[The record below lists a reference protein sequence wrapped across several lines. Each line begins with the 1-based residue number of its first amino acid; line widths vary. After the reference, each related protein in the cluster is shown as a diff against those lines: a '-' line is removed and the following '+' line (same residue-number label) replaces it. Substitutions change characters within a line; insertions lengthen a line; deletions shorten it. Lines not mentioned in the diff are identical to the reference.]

1 MSHRED
7 DDRPITGW
15 HDILELA
22 AEAGLEPVGPTLQSG
37 LNFAAAFQPAGLK
50 SLQSANNA
58 NAITNSS
65 KGGNKKSEALRPAKA
80 AAIEDEE
87 DEITAAEEAHR
98 NNMLLKTFLTM
109 NELTA

>member
-1 MSHRED
+1 M
-7 DDRPITGW
+7 
-15 HDILELA
+15 ELA

-50 SLQSANNA
+50 SIQSVNNA

-65 KGGNKKSEALRPAKA
+65 KANKKSEALRPAKA

-87 DEITAAEEAHR
+87 DVITTAEEAHR